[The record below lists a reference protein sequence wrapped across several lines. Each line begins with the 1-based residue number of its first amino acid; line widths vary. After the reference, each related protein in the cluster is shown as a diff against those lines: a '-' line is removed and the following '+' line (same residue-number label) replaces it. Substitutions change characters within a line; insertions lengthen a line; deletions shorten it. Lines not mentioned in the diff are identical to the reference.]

1 MKPRMYYTKLDNCIV
16 VHDRWTRAKSQSE
29 SMLYGVTLEEVRKQ
43 YSGYSLIMAEPD
55 GYCETN

>member
-1 MKPRMYYTKLDNCIV
+1 MKTRMYYTKLDKCIV

-29 SMLYGVTLEEVRKQ
+29 SILYGVTLEQVSKM
-43 YSGYSLIMAEPD
+43 YSHYSLIMAEPD